1 MEKFEKTKK
10 QLDSVSPSFCL
21 AKWQQVTIHL
31 QNGHTHSCHHP
42 QTHKIPLEE
51 IKENPSA
58 LHNTEYK
65 KQQRKLMLEGK
76 RPDECSYCWKV
87 EDSKGK
93 H

>member
-1 MEKFEKTKK
+1 MSDKFKKTHE
-10 QLDSVSPSFCL
+10 LLNSVSPTLCL

-58 LHNTEYK
+58 LHNTKYK
-65 KQQRKLMLEGK
+65 KEQRKLMLEVSATTG
-76 RPDECSYCWKV
+76 
-87 EDSKGK
+87 GQ
-93 H
+93 